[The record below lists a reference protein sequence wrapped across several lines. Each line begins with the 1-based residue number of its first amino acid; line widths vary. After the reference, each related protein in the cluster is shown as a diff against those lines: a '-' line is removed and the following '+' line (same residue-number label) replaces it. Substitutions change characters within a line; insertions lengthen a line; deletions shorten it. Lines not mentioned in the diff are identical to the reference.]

1 MPKYLLQ
8 ANYVAEGIKGLLK
21 EGGSSRRAAA
31 EKAIQSV
38 GGKLDAFYYAFG
50 DTDGFL
56 IADVPDNV
64 SMAALAL
71 TVSASGLVT
80 AKTTLLLTPE
90 EIDAAVKKTP
100 AYRPPGQ

>member
-8 ANYVAEGIKGLLK
+8 ANYLGEGIKGLLK

-50 DTDGFL
+50 ETDGFL

-90 EIDAAVKKTP
+90 EIDAAIKKAP

>member
-1 MPKYLLQ
+1 MPKYLLH
-8 ANYVAEGIKGLLK
+8 ANYTSDAIKGLLE
-21 EGGSSRRAAA
+21 EGGSSRRAIA
-31 EKAIQSV
+31 EKALQSV

-50 DTDGFL
+50 DTDGYL

-71 TVSASGLVT
+71 AVSASGLVT
-80 AKTTLLLTPE
+80 AKTTVLLTPE

-100 AYRPPGQ
+100 VYRPPGR